1 MLEVA
6 EKELALKD
14 RKIQTLEAYIAE
26 LRRTGKASD
35 EDIERIQRLV
45 NDDQA
50 RFATELN
57 NPGEESKMD
66 DTVMES

>member
-26 LRRTGKASD
+26 LRRTGKATD
-35 EDIERIQRLV
+35 EDIERIAALV
-45 NDDQA
+45 DD
-50 RFATELN
+50 
-57 NPGEESKMD
+57 D
-66 DTVMES
+66 

>member
-35 EDIERIQRLV
+35 QDIARMEELV
-45 NDDQA
+45 NADQA
-50 RFATELN
+50 MLARELT
-57 NPGEESKMD
+57 NPNEESKMD
-66 DTVMES
+66 DTVIES